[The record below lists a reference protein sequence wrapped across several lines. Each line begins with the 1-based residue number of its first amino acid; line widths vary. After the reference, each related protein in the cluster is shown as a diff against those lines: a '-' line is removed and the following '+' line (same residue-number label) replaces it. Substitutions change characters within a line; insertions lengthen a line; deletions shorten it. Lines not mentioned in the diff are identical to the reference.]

1 MLKRLLRDERGEDLI
16 EYGLLAGLI
25 SISLIVVLGLVGD
38 ALFDVFDAIKTALID
53 VLPL

>member
-25 SISLIVVLGLVGD
+25 SITLIVVLGFVGD
-38 ALFDVFDAIKTALID
+38 ALYSVFDAIRSALED